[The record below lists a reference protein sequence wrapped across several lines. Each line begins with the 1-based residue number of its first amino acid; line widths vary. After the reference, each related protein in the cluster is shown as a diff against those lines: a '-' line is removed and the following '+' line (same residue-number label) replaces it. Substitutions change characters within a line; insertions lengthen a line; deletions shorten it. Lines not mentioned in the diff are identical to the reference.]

1 MYSMKKLFAI
11 LALGLLLVSCTGNV
25 SIKREISVT
34 EDTVLVVNPDTAA
47 VADTTTVDSVAIQ

>member
-25 SIKREISVT
+25 SIKQETPVT
-34 EDTVLVVNPDTAA
+34 EDTVLVVNPDTA
-47 VADTTTVDSVAIQ
+47 VVTTTVDSVAIQ